1 MKKILLTLGFAL
13 LSVYS
18 MQAHKAWPYPMTFVQ
33 SNGDTIVVRMHGDD
47 YFSWYTDME
56 GNILERHGNDFT
68 KIDVDEETFFAQ
80 AQQTLNAK
88 GMYREPIAPAA
99 SLFPHTGSPKAVVIL
114 AEYQDVKFSLKNPKA
129 SFEQYL
135 NRTNGHPD
143 NLGNGE
149 HLNYGSVKQ
158 YFIAQSDSMFSPQ
171 FDVYGPVT
179 LPQNMAYYGGT
190 SNKGNDEKYKQLLI
204 DACTAMDD
212 SLDFKPYDQD
222 GDGNIDLI
230 YIIYAGYGQSNGASA
245 ETMWPKRF
253 SGFTDTK
260 FDGKGVNQG
269 GISNELIGREG
280 MPEDKRIN
288 GIGLF
293 CHEFSH
299 CLGLP
304 DFYPTQLSTAYNN
317 QSMEDWDL
325 MDNGEYVYNGYYPV
339 SYTAWEREAM
349 GWDHIPAITEAKQYQ
364 LDGNVSGGTNA
375 VKIVNPNNS
384 NEYFVLQHFEDKG
397 WNQRIAAYGKAYNPA
412 TRGLLIYHVDYDQNK
427 FSLSANNVNNVV
439 NHPRMTVI
447 PADGTLASSYKI
459 KGPDGIGDY
468 TYEQYLQQVDGDL
481 FRADATYEYDTFVQ
495 NSGLPNARW
504 WLDAEDTPVYNI
516 KFNDG
521 IVYFD
526 FLNKS
531 TGIRQ
536 LPTVENNQKIY
547 TIDGKFVGTSTAP
560 LPHGIYIRGGK
571 KVLPLI
577 QVVDNSTFVKAGKKK
592 QENILNFKTTLY
604 PIKIFTKPMKIKF
617 VDDEV
622 IHVPIFQLDLFTK
635 IANPLLYFLAQ
646 YGLEDVLELFCL
658 EKVMAVVPEII
669 DEDNYVY
676 MKVNNKM
683 YLEIHEK
690 AFRMHDFVGKFVGTL
705 YECLYSDRNK
715 ITIKDAY
722 NKDYW

>member
-129 SFEQYL
+129 SFDQYL
-135 NRTNGHPD
+135 NRTDGQPE

-325 MDNGEYVYNGYYPV
+325 MDNGEYVYNGYCPV

-397 WNQRIAAYGKAYNPA
+397 WNQRIAAYGKAYNPE

-481 FRADATYEYDTFVQ
+481 FRADDTYEYDTFVQ

-547 TIDGKFVGTSTAP
+547 TIDGKFVGTSTTP

-571 KVLPLI
+571 K
-577 QVVDNSTFVKAGKKK
+577 FVK
-592 QENILNFKTTLY
+592 
-604 PIKIFTKPMKIKF
+604 
-617 VDDEV
+617 
-622 IHVPIFQLDLFTK
+622 
-635 IANPLLYFLAQ
+635 
-646 YGLEDVLELFCL
+646 
-658 EKVMAVVPEII
+658 
-669 DEDNYVY
+669 
-676 MKVNNKM
+676 
-683 YLEIHEK
+683 
-690 AFRMHDFVGKFVGTL
+690 
-705 YECLYSDRNK
+705 
-715 ITIKDAY
+715 
-722 NKDYW
+722 

>member
-304 DFYPTQLSTAYNN
+304 DFYPTQLSTAHDN
-317 QSMEDWDL
+317 QGMEDWDL
-325 MDNGEYVYNGYYPV
+325 MDNGEYVYNGYCPV

-397 WNQRIAAYGKAYNPA
+397 WNQRIAAYGKTYNPE

-427 FSLSANNVNNVV
+427 FSLSANNVNNFV

-481 FRADATYEYDTFVQ
+481 FRADDTYEYDTFVQ

-547 TIDGKFVGTSTAP
+547 TIDGKFVGTSTTP
-560 LPHGIYIRGGK
+560 LPHGIYIKGGK
-571 KVLPLI
+571 K
-577 QVVDNSTFVKAGKKK
+577 FVK
-592 QENILNFKTTLY
+592 
-604 PIKIFTKPMKIKF
+604 
-617 VDDEV
+617 
-622 IHVPIFQLDLFTK
+622 
-635 IANPLLYFLAQ
+635 
-646 YGLEDVLELFCL
+646 
-658 EKVMAVVPEII
+658 
-669 DEDNYVY
+669 
-676 MKVNNKM
+676 
-683 YLEIHEK
+683 
-690 AFRMHDFVGKFVGTL
+690 
-705 YECLYSDRNK
+705 
-715 ITIKDAY
+715 
-722 NKDYW
+722 

>member
-13 LSVYS
+13 LSVCS

-99 SLFPHTGSPKAVVIL
+99 SLFPHMGSPKAVVIL

-135 NRTNGHPD
+135 NATEGHPKD
-143 NLGNGE
+143 LGAKENM
-149 HLNYGSVKQ
+149 NYGSVKQ
-158 YFIAQSDSMFSPQ
+158 YFMAQSDGKFSPQ
-171 FDVYGPVT
+171 FDIYGPVT
-179 LPQNMAYYGGT
+179 LPQKMAYYGGT
-190 SNKGNDEKYKQLLI
+190 ANNGKDEKFKQLLI

-222 GDGNIDLI
+222 GDGNIDLV

-304 DFYPTQLSTAYNN
+304 DFYPTQLSPAYNN

-325 MDNGEYVYNGYYPV
+325 MDNGEYVSNGYCPV

-349 GWDHIPAITEAKQYQ
+349 GWDHIPTITEAKQYQ

-447 PADGTLASSYKI
+447 PADGTLASSCKI

-571 KVLPLI
+571 K
-577 QVVDNSTFVKAGKKK
+577 FVK
-592 QENILNFKTTLY
+592 
-604 PIKIFTKPMKIKF
+604 
-617 VDDEV
+617 
-622 IHVPIFQLDLFTK
+622 
-635 IANPLLYFLAQ
+635 
-646 YGLEDVLELFCL
+646 
-658 EKVMAVVPEII
+658 
-669 DEDNYVY
+669 
-676 MKVNNKM
+676 
-683 YLEIHEK
+683 
-690 AFRMHDFVGKFVGTL
+690 
-705 YECLYSDRNK
+705 
-715 ITIKDAY
+715 
-722 NKDYW
+722 

>member
-222 GDGNIDLI
+222 GDGNIDLV

-547 TIDGKFVGTSTAP
+547 TIDGKFVGTSTTP
-560 LPHGIYIRGGK
+560 LPHGIYIKGGK
-571 KVLPLI
+571 K
-577 QVVDNSTFVKAGKKK
+577 FVK
-592 QENILNFKTTLY
+592 
-604 PIKIFTKPMKIKF
+604 
-617 VDDEV
+617 
-622 IHVPIFQLDLFTK
+622 
-635 IANPLLYFLAQ
+635 
-646 YGLEDVLELFCL
+646 
-658 EKVMAVVPEII
+658 
-669 DEDNYVY
+669 
-676 MKVNNKM
+676 
-683 YLEIHEK
+683 
-690 AFRMHDFVGKFVGTL
+690 
-705 YECLYSDRNK
+705 
-715 ITIKDAY
+715 
-722 NKDYW
+722 

>member
-325 MDNGEYVYNGYYPV
+325 MDNGEYVYNGYCPV

-397 WNQRIAAYGKAYNPA
+397 WNQRIAAYGKAYNPE

-468 TYEQYLQQVDGDL
+468 TYEEYLQQVDGDL
-481 FRADATYEYDTFVQ
+481 FRADDTYEYDTFVQ

-547 TIDGKFVGTSTAP
+547 TIDGKFVGTSTTP
-560 LPHGIYIRGGK
+560 LPHGIYIKGGK
-571 KVLPLI
+571 K
-577 QVVDNSTFVKAGKKK
+577 FVK
-592 QENILNFKTTLY
+592 
-604 PIKIFTKPMKIKF
+604 
-617 VDDEV
+617 
-622 IHVPIFQLDLFTK
+622 
-635 IANPLLYFLAQ
+635 
-646 YGLEDVLELFCL
+646 
-658 EKVMAVVPEII
+658 
-669 DEDNYVY
+669 
-676 MKVNNKM
+676 
-683 YLEIHEK
+683 
-690 AFRMHDFVGKFVGTL
+690 
-705 YECLYSDRNK
+705 
-715 ITIKDAY
+715 
-722 NKDYW
+722 

>member
-13 LSVYS
+13 LSVCS

-99 SLFPHTGSPKAVVIL
+99 SLFPHMGSPKAVVIL

-325 MDNGEYVYNGYYPV
+325 MDNGEYVYNGYCPV

-397 WNQRIAAYGKAYNPA
+397 WNQRIAAYGKAYNPE

-468 TYEQYLQQVDGDL
+468 TYEEYLQQVDGDL
-481 FRADATYEYDTFVQ
+481 FRADDTYEYDTFVQ

-547 TIDGKFVGTSTAP
+547 TIDGKFVGTSTTP
-560 LPHGIYIRGGK
+560 LPHGIYIKGGK
-571 KVLPLI
+571 K
-577 QVVDNSTFVKAGKKK
+577 FVK
-592 QENILNFKTTLY
+592 
-604 PIKIFTKPMKIKF
+604 
-617 VDDEV
+617 
-622 IHVPIFQLDLFTK
+622 
-635 IANPLLYFLAQ
+635 
-646 YGLEDVLELFCL
+646 
-658 EKVMAVVPEII
+658 
-669 DEDNYVY
+669 
-676 MKVNNKM
+676 
-683 YLEIHEK
+683 
-690 AFRMHDFVGKFVGTL
+690 
-705 YECLYSDRNK
+705 
-715 ITIKDAY
+715 
-722 NKDYW
+722 

>member
-1 MKKILLTLGFAL
+1 M
-13 LSVYS
+13 LSS
-18 MQAHKAWPYPMTFVQ
+18 RSRTRKHP
-33 SNGDTIVVRMHGDD
+33 SN
-47 YFSWYTDME
+47 
-56 GNILERHGNDFT
+56 NI
-68 KIDVDEETFFAQ
+68 
-80 AQQTLNAK
+80 
-88 GMYREPIAPAA
+88 
-99 SLFPHTGSPKAVVIL
+99 STG
-114 AEYQDVKFSLKNPKA
+114 
-129 SFEQYL
+129 
-135 NRTNGHPD
+135 TNGHPD

-325 MDNGEYVYNGYYPV
+325 MDNGEYVYNGYCPV

-397 WNQRIAAYGKAYNPA
+397 WNQRIAAYGKAYNPE

-468 TYEQYLQQVDGDL
+468 TYEEYLQQVDGDL
-481 FRADATYEYDTFVQ
+481 FRADDTYEYDTFVQ

-547 TIDGKFVGTSTAP
+547 TIDGKFVGTSTTP
-560 LPHGIYIRGGK
+560 LPHGIYIKGGK
-571 KVLPLI
+571 K
-577 QVVDNSTFVKAGKKK
+577 FVK
-592 QENILNFKTTLY
+592 
-604 PIKIFTKPMKIKF
+604 
-617 VDDEV
+617 
-622 IHVPIFQLDLFTK
+622 
-635 IANPLLYFLAQ
+635 
-646 YGLEDVLELFCL
+646 
-658 EKVMAVVPEII
+658 
-669 DEDNYVY
+669 
-676 MKVNNKM
+676 
-683 YLEIHEK
+683 
-690 AFRMHDFVGKFVGTL
+690 
-705 YECLYSDRNK
+705 
-715 ITIKDAY
+715 
-722 NKDYW
+722 

>member
-13 LSVYS
+13 LSVCS

-99 SLFPHTGSPKAVVIL
+99 SLFPHMGSPKAVVIL

-129 SFEQYL
+129 SFDQYL
-135 NRTNGHPD
+135 NAPEGHPKD
-143 NLGNGE
+143 LGNGE

-158 YFIAQSDSMFSPQ
+158 YFMAQSDGKFSPQ

-179 LPQNMAYYGGT
+179 LPQKMAYYGGT
-190 SNKGNDEKYKQLLI
+190 SDKGNDEKYKQLLI

-304 DFYPTQLSTAYNN
+304 DFYPTQLSTAHDN
-317 QSMEDWDL
+317 QGMEDWDL
-325 MDNGEYVYNGYYPV
+325 MDNGEYVYNGYCPV

-427 FSLSANNVNNVV
+427 FSLSANNVNNFV

-481 FRADATYEYDTFVQ
+481 FRADDTYEYDTFVQ

-547 TIDGKFVGTSTAP
+547 TIDGKFVGTSTTP

-571 KVLPLI
+571 K
-577 QVVDNSTFVKAGKKK
+577 FVK
-592 QENILNFKTTLY
+592 
-604 PIKIFTKPMKIKF
+604 
-617 VDDEV
+617 
-622 IHVPIFQLDLFTK
+622 
-635 IANPLLYFLAQ
+635 
-646 YGLEDVLELFCL
+646 
-658 EKVMAVVPEII
+658 
-669 DEDNYVY
+669 
-676 MKVNNKM
+676 
-683 YLEIHEK
+683 
-690 AFRMHDFVGKFVGTL
+690 
-705 YECLYSDRNK
+705 
-715 ITIKDAY
+715 
-722 NKDYW
+722 

>member
-13 LSVYS
+13 LSVCS

-158 YFIAQSDSMFSPQ
+158 YFMAQSDGKFSPQ

-179 LPQNMAYYGGT
+179 LPQKMAYYGGT
-190 SNKGNDEKYKQLLI
+190 SDKGNDEKYKQLLI

-325 MDNGEYVYNGYYPV
+325 MDNGEYVYNGYCPV

-397 WNQRIAAYGKAYNPA
+397 WNQRIAAYGKAYNPE

-427 FSLSANNVNNVV
+427 FSLSANNVNNFV

-481 FRADATYEYDTFVQ
+481 FRADDTYEYDTFVQ

-547 TIDGKFVGTSTAP
+547 TIDGKFVGTSTTP

-571 KVLPLI
+571 K
-577 QVVDNSTFVKAGKKK
+577 FVK
-592 QENILNFKTTLY
+592 
-604 PIKIFTKPMKIKF
+604 
-617 VDDEV
+617 
-622 IHVPIFQLDLFTK
+622 
-635 IANPLLYFLAQ
+635 
-646 YGLEDVLELFCL
+646 
-658 EKVMAVVPEII
+658 
-669 DEDNYVY
+669 
-676 MKVNNKM
+676 
-683 YLEIHEK
+683 
-690 AFRMHDFVGKFVGTL
+690 
-705 YECLYSDRNK
+705 
-715 ITIKDAY
+715 
-722 NKDYW
+722 